1 MVSDTLDGFGLIFTA
16 SKNDSEIEP
25 NGPGTKSELP
35 GLSEDIYNLTIYYEK
50 NGIEARISDRYRSE
64 FLGEVAGF
72 GAGRDFTMVEE
83 ENVVDAQIGYNFD
96 DGGLEG
102 LSVFLQI
109 QNLTDQEFVTFYN
122 NDPRQVRDYQN
133 YGKTFLLGF
142 NYKL

>member
-1 MVSDTLDGFGLIFTA
+1 MLVAACTVGSGFGSDLAAGFGSGSRLAVGSGLVFRTA
-16 SKNDSEIEP
+16 AAAVAT
-25 NGPGTKSELP
+25 GWAAGW
-35 GLSEDIYNLTIYYEK
+35 
-50 NGIEARISDRYRSE
+50 
-64 FLGEVAGF
+64 VAGF

-83 ENVVDAQIGYNFD
+83 ENIVDAQIGYNFE
-96 DGGLEG
+96 DGQFEG

-122 NDPRQVRDYQN
+122 GDPRQVRDWQN